1 MSMKFTPYYGLT
13 IKDTAF
19 EVGMDGR
26 VVLQTFTDVLNLFD
40 YDDDEELELFYELFE
55 IEDEFD
61 DFTDYVY
68 GIETYDIENDRIEF
82 NKMNTGDNSFI
93 SRVGKFV
100 KSIKNSDTEIP
111 KDSIILI
118 EDYFNKIQSC
128 KLTPKIYSVYI

>member
-1 MSMKFTPYYGLT
+1 MSMKFTPFYGLS

-26 VVLQTFTDVLNLFD
+26 LVLQTFTDVLNLFD
-40 YDDDEELELFYELFE
+40 EEDEELELFYELF
-55 IEDEFD
+55 ITEDEFD

-93 SRVGKFV
+93 SSVGKFV
-100 KSIKNSDTEIP
+100 ESIKNSNITIP

-118 EDYFNKIQSC
+118 EGYFNKIQSY